1 MRDNLTIVICLMLA
15 TCGCGP
21 RPVTGGTPGLLTANG
36 DAISEVQV
44 TIHQQNGAAW
54 QPIGFA
60 DTTTDGSF
68 ALVENQARGPLRLSA
83 GEYRVTLES
92 AGAPIHIPPEYAK
105 AETTPLKV
113 AWSASDSNLNLNLQ
127 TKLENTR

>member
-1 MRDNLTIVICLMLA
+1 
-15 TCGCGP
+15 
-21 RPVTGGTPGLLTANG
+21 LLTANG

-44 TIHQQNGAAW
+44 TVHQQSGAAW

-60 DTTTDGSF
+60 DTNSDGSF
-68 ALVENQARGPLRLSA
+68 ALVQNQARGPLRLDP

-92 AGAPIHIPPEYAK
+92 AGAPIHIPPDYTK

-113 AWSASDSNLNLNLQ
+113 DWSASDSSLNLNLR
-127 TKLENTR
+127 TKVERTR